1 MKGAFE
7 KKEKVRF
14 QHVDFAGIVF
24 YPRFLEMV
32 NCLVEDFYEEALGL
46 PFSEL
51 IKVEGIPTVDLKIQ
65 FKKPAFLGDILSK
78 YLWIKN
84 VGSSSLTCGI
94 QFEHADKSI
103 CLQGEV
109 TLVRVSVATNRKDI
123 KAIPFSDELRAQFEK
138 YIIE

>member
-65 FKKPAFLGDILSK
+65 FKKPAFLGDILTK

-84 VGSSSLTCGI
+84 IGTSSFTYGVL
-94 QFEHADKSI
+94 FEHADKSV

-109 TLVRVSVATNRKDI
+109 TLVKVSVSEDRKNI
-123 KAIPFSDELRAQFEK
+123 KASPFSDELRAKFEQ